1 MKIASILLAGTLV
14 LGVGGA
20 ARADDSQTGQVI
32 QLNRLTNT
40 ISIKRVQT
48 GTVGANT
55 AGAAEDFKV
64 KDGVATDNLH
74 AGDRISFQS
83 ADKNGVKTL
92 TGFKV
97 EFDRRALITA
107 RSSARRPR

>member
-14 LGVGGA
+14 LGVSGL
-20 ARADDSQTGQVI
+20 ARADDSQTGLVT

-40 ISIKRVQT
+40 ISIKHVQT

-55 AGAAEDFKV
+55 TGSAENFKV
-64 KDGVATDNLH
+64 KDGLSTDKLH

-83 ADKNGVKTL
+83 ADKDGVKTL

-97 EFDRRALITA
+97 ESTA
-107 RSSARRPR
+107 AR

>member
-14 LGVGGA
+14 LGVGVA
-20 ARADDSQTGQVI
+20 ARADDSQTGMVT

-40 ISIKRVQT
+40 ISIKRVQN

-55 AGAAEDFKV
+55 GGAEQFKV
-64 KDGVATDNLH
+64 KDGLSTEKLH
-74 AGDRISFQS
+74 AGDKISFQS
-83 ADKNGVKTL
+83 ADKDGVKTL

-97 EFDRRALITA
+97 ESTA
-107 RSSARRPR
+107 AR